1 MVTKNPSSAPTTN
14 LSYKLCNIVYSA
26 KLAEPV
32 NIDPLLVFLPD
43 IKIGGRNSSVHIW
56 RKYGSFLLQKSG
68 RILIFKCFSQDQA
81 NNAVHNLVNELR
93 DLYDVEIESM
103 PTICNIVGTFDLGF
117 RLDLGKLSQLI
128 PRSEYFPDIHVS
140 LFAKVGKTKATITH
154 TGKCILFGAKTVEEF
169 EDSVQSLT
177 DIGYKYLAYVND
189 GVLP

>member
-1 MVTKNPSSAPTTN
+1 MVVIV
-14 LSYKLCNIVYSA
+14 LCIY
-26 KLAEPV
+26 
-32 NIDPLLVFLPD
+32 
-43 IKIGGRNSSVHIW
+43 IW